1 MNQTYSVE
9 KYIESRV
16 IGRLEHHALVQLY
29 VGAGKQYQERS

>member
-16 IGRLEHHALVQLY
+16 IGHALVQLY